1 MCAFGWLLAGFG
13 TLSCSEPFTS
23 KPASGGAAGND
34 SGFPGGSGSAGG
46 SDAGTSAM
54 GDAGASAMGDA
65 GASAMADA
73 GASAM
78 GGAGASAMGGAG
90 ASGMGGAGASAMGGA
105 GASAGGNAGAGNSP
119 AGLACTALNGKGFGG
134 HCYIDVTVESVT
146 APQAVLACAQL
157 RVQHYATGH
166 LLVLDSAEEQS
177 FVLKQFL
184 VPFTDIS
191 DAWLG
196 LTCDER
202 THPTIGDCFCA
213 DCSKDLLAEKQAAWT
228 ALGGASPTFGWINGN
243 PNNAYR
249 CAALGYNADLTIW
262 GWVDRPCD
270 RVSYAPTA
278 GSKTHGYRTLCELE
292 PG

>member
-1 MCAFGWLLAGFG
+1 MCAFGWILAGFG
-13 TLSCSEPFTS
+13 ALSCSEPFTS

-34 SGFPGGSGSAGG
+34 LGSPGGSAGSGAAG
-46 SDAGTSAM
+46 A

-65 GASAMADA
+65 GASAAGDAGASAAGDA

-78 GGAGASAMGGAG
+78 GGAGGSAVGGAG
-90 ASGMGGAGASAMGGA
+90 GSAA
-105 GASAGGNAGAGNSP
+105 GNAGAGNSP

-146 APQAVLACAQL
+146 APQAVLACAKL

-213 DCSKDLLAEKQAAWT
+213 DCSEALLAEKQTAWT
-228 ALGGASPTFGWINGN
+228 ALGGTSPTFGWINGN

-270 RVSYAPTA
+270 RTSYAPTA
-278 GSKTHGYRTLCELE
+278 GSKMHGYRSLCELE